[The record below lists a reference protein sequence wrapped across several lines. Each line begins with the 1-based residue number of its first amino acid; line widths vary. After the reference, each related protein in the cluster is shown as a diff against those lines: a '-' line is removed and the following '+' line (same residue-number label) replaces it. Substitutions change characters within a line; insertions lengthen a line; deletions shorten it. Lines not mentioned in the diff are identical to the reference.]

1 MAHSNNSIITGK
13 LTGSIGKELV
23 FREWKGKT
31 IVAKAPKKRT
41 GEPTPAQAEVQ
52 EKFFMASR
60 YAKAILSNADP
71 ALAAAYTAVLRPRQN
86 LYSRALADFMSS
98 PVVKQLDTRNY
109 NGTAGSPILVRAID
123 DFRVTQVRV
132 EIYDASGALHES
144 GNAVQNLNG
153 LDWTYIGQL
162 DMSPVAGSR
171 VKAYATDVPGNVGV
185 LEQLIS

>member
-1 MAHSNNSIITGK
+1 MANATNSIITGK

-23 FREWKGKT
+23 FRAWKGKT

-41 GEPTPAQAEVQ
+41 GEPTTAQAETQ

-71 ALAAAYTAVLRPRQN
+71 DLAAAYAASLRPRQN
-86 LYSRALADFMSS
+86 LYSRALTDFMSS

-109 NGTAGSPILVRAID
+109 DGAIGSTIQVRAID
-123 DFRVTQVRV
+123 DFRVTTVRV

-153 LDWTYIGQL
+153 LDWTYTAQL
-162 DMSPVAGSR
+162 ALSTPAGAR
-171 VKAYATDVPGNVGV
+171 IKAIATDVPGNEGS
-185 LEQLIS
+185 LETIL

>member
-13 LTGSIGKELV
+13 LTGSIGKELA

-71 ALAAAYTAVLRPRQN
+71 ALTAAYT
-86 LYSRALADFMSS
+86 
-98 PVVKQLDTRNY
+98 QLTLPLIGRVA
-109 NGTAGSPILVRAID
+109 AGSPILVRAID

>member
-1 MAHSNNSIITGK
+1 MASSNNSIITGK

-41 GEPTPAQAEVQ
+41 GDPTPAQAETQ

-71 ALAAAYTAVLRPRQN
+71 ALAAAYSAALRPRQN

-98 PVVKQLDTRNY
+98 PVVKQIDTRNY
-109 NGTAGSPILVRAID
+109 TGLAGSPILVRAID
-123 DFRVTQVRV
+123 DFRVTEVRV
-132 EIYDASGALHES
+132 EIYDPSGALHES
-144 GNAVQNLNG
+144 GIAVQNING
-153 LDWTYIGQL
+153 LDWTYTAQL
-162 DMSPVAGSR
+162 DLSPVVGSR
-171 VKAYATDVPGNVGV
+171 IKASAVDIPGNVGV

>member
-23 FREWKGKT
+23 FRTWKGKT

-41 GEPTPAQAEVQ
+41 GELTQAQAETQ

-60 YAKAILSNADP
+60 YAKAILSNTDP
-71 ALAAAYTAVLRPRQN
+71 ALAAAYSASLRPRQN
-86 LYSRALADFMSS
+86 LYSRALTDFMSS

-109 NGTAGSPILVRAID
+109 DGTAGSTVLVRAID
-123 DFRVTQVRV
+123 DFRVTAVRV

-153 LDWTYIGQL
+153 LDWTYTAQL
-162 DMSPVAGSR
+162 ALSTPAGAR
-171 VKAYATDVPGNVGV
+171 IKAIATDVPGNEGS
-185 LEQLIS
+185 LEMIF